1 MIQSI
6 RNWLIIITFK
16 WSNWEKRFNV
26 FHHLLVHCLELSGE
40 EAMTK
45 PKKEENPLLILKSFI
60 KNTATHYYILNNYYL
75 YRLLLFKYMMMKVNY
90 RIDLEAE
97 QSDGS
102 IQYKCW
108 RSKDL
113 FWIQTLY
120 SFWSSVYW
128 KEWTW

>member
-45 PKKEENPLLILKSFI
+45 PKKEENPLLIE
-60 KNTATHYYILNNYYL
+60 YIEKL
-75 YRLLLFKYMMMKVNY
+75 YKEYGYSLLY
-90 RIDLEAE
+90 IE
-97 QSDGS
+97 QLLS
-102 IQYKCW
+102 
-108 RSKDL
+108 L
-113 FWIQTLY
+113 QTVALQ
-120 SFWSSVYW
+120 VYDD
-128 KEWTW
+128 ESEL